1 MIDRSGIARS
11 LAGRAAALV
20 AAAALVLGACG
31 SDDGGDSSLAGI
43 VRDPAPVV
51 DGTVLPSVA
60 EEGEIV
66 EFRARQGG
74 LQAVYFGYTSC
85 PDVCP
90 TTLADLTVALRKL
103 PDDQAAMVDTVMV
116 TVDPDRD
123 LDILAGYVQSFI
135 PDADAAGTDNN
146 ELLAEAAEP
155 FGAVYSVAALDDG
168 TIEVE
173 HSPFL
178 YVVNDRGE
186 LVVTWQFGETSDNMA
201 ADMATLLA
209 RGGAPA

>member
-1 MIDRSGIARS
+1 V
-11 LAGRAAALV
+11 GRRGLLGLLAAAGLAV
-20 AAAALVLGACG
+20 AACG
-31 SDDGGDSSLAGI
+31 SDDGGDSTLTGI
-43 VRDPAPVV
+43 VRQPAPAV
-51 DGTVLPSVA
+51 DGTALPSVA

-66 EFRARQGG
+66 EFRARPGG

-103 PDDQAAMVDTVMV
+103 PDEQAAMVDTVMV
-116 TVDPDRD
+116 TVDPERD
-123 LDILAGYVQSFI
+123 LDILADYVQSFV
-135 PDADAAGTDNN
+135 PDADAAGTDDDD
-146 ELLAEAAEP
+146 LLAEAAEP
-155 FGAVYSVAALDDG
+155 FGVVYSVTTLDDG

-186 LVVTWQFGETSDNMA
+186 LVVSWPFGETSDNMA
-201 ADMATLLA
+201 ADMATLLE

>member
-1 MIDRSGIARS
+1 VGRRGLLGL
-11 LAGRAAALV
+11 LAAVGLAV
-20 AAAALVLGACG
+20 AACG
-31 SDDGGDSSLAGI
+31 SGDGGDSTLTGI
-43 VRDPAPVV
+43 VRQPAPAV
-51 DGTVLPSVA
+51 DGTALPSVA

-66 EFRARQGG
+66 EFRARPGG

-103 PDDQAAMVDTVMV
+103 PDEQAAMVDTVMV
-116 TVDPDRD
+116 TVDPERD
-123 LDILAGYVQSFI
+123 LDILADYVQSFV
-135 PDADAAGTDNN
+135 PDADAAGTDDDD
-146 ELLAEAAEP
+146 LLAEAAEP
-155 FGAVYSVAALDDG
+155 FGVVYSVTTLDDG
-168 TIEVE
+168 TIAVE

-186 LVVTWQFGETSDNMA
+186 LVVSWPFGETSDNMA
-201 ADMATLLA
+201 ADMATLLE